1 MLKTMR
7 AELNKGRADAA
18 MEGMII
24 DATLNAQIRDVVL
37 EGMDCDEDE
46 CDPEEQGEMGSL
58 IDSIPETEIDDD
70 YDAYIE
76 GDVNA
81 KDELGDE
88 KKMKIEDV
96 AEAYIPITE
105 EV

>member
-1 MLKTMR
+1 
-7 AELNKGRADAA
+7 
-18 MEGMII
+18 
-24 DATLNAQIRDVVL
+24 
-37 EGMDCDEDE
+37 
-46 CDPEEQGEMGSL
+46 MGSL

-96 AEAYIPITE
+96 TEAYIPVTE